1 MSALRGRRAGLE
13 RLIEIGEA
21 EPLPTYLPSSNSAY
35 DPEIVLAEWQIDLNK
50 ILDDLS
56 VRERNVIE
64 MRFGL
69 NDGVPKTLDEI
80 GKVHGVARERVRKL
94 IDSALEKLS
103 ARTDLENNLA
113 DLPTL
118 T

>member
-1 MSALRGRRAGLE
+1 MSAIRGRRVE
-13 RLIEIGEA
+13 RVIDVGEA
-21 EPLPTYLPSSNSAY
+21 EPLPNYLPSSNSKH
-35 DPEIVLAEWQIDLNK
+35 DPEIVLAEWQIDLNN
-50 ILDDLS
+50 ILNDLTI
-56 VRERNVIE
+56 RERTVIE

-113 DLPTL
+113 DFPTNP
-118 T
+118 

>member
-1 MSALRGRRAGLE
+1 
-13 RLIEIGEA
+13 
-21 EPLPTYLPSSNSAY
+21 
-35 DPEIVLAEWQIDLNK
+35 
-50 ILDDLS
+50 
-56 VRERNVIE
+56 

-113 DLPTL
+113 DFPTSP
-118 T
+118 